1 MDFQKANSRMLRHV
15 TLPSHQGT
23 ISNPSG
29 RAIGIGSCGDSLEVT
44 LRVQGERI
52 VEIRHPPNGCAF
64 TIACGSA
71 MSELAR
77 GRPLDRALEIT
88 PQDIERELGGASA
101 GPLAL
106 YAPGGQHPGG
116 GDRRMLPATRRV
128 VSCADPCDRR
138 GEQPRCRYSTFIAID
153 AATAGRPWS
162 CRRIPCWHA
171 RRAAGLTRKN

>member
-44 LRVQGERI
+44 LKVQGERI

-88 PQDIERELGGASA
+88 PQDIERELGGLPQDHLHCTRLAVNTLGKAIAECYRRPGASSHA
-101 GPLAL
+101 PTLATEEESNL
-106 YAPGGQHPGG
+106 DADIRHS
-116 GDRRMLPATRRV
+116 LP
-128 VSCADPCDRR
+128 
-138 GEQPRCRYSTFIAID
+138 
-153 AATAGRPWS
+153 
-162 CRRIPCWHA
+162 
-171 RRAAGLTRKN
+171 